1 MVLCSLQTLSSSQL
15 FLTVSRELAF
25 NFLSLKHLHNE
36 SSEAS
41 VTSTSAS
48 FQTESTEDQKKI
60 QKSKA
65 FDVFSSFVLVC
76 HAREIVLDTFVCTVN
91 AKYRARTNNGGC
103 ESMTTNSKMNAK
115 KENQQ

>member
-48 FQTESTEDQKKI
+48 FQTESTEDQKKFRKVKHLMYSLLLFWFVMRGKLYWI
-60 QKSKA
+60 L
-65 FDVFSSFVLVC
+65 SFVL
-76 HAREIVLDTFVCTVN
+76 
-91 AKYRARTNNGGC
+91 
-103 ESMTTNSKMNAK
+103 
-115 KENQQ
+115 